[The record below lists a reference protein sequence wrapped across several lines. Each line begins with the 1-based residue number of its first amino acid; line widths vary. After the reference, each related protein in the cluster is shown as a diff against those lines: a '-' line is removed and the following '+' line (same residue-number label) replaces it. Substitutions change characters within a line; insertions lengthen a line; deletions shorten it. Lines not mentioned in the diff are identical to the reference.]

1 MKEVRLLALRLL
13 MAALVAAGITV
24 PVVAAAQQAAAT
36 QLDYAFF
43 KTSVQPIFTVKR
55 PGLVRC
61 IQCHTHNTNSRM
73 LLQPFAAGTTSWD
86 EEQSRKN
93 FEMVAKLVSPGNPA
107 ASRLLRHP
115 LAQPAGGDP
124 FHAGG
129 KHWDSQ
135 DAPEWRILAAWVR
148 GQTAPG
154 ASR

>member
-1 MKEVRLLALRLL
+1 
-13 MAALVAAGITV
+13 MAALVAAGIAV
-24 PVVAAAQQAAAT
+24 PVVAAAQQAAAKPM
-36 QLDYAFF
+36 LDYAFF

-61 IQCHTHNTNSRM
+61 VQCHTQNTNSRM
-73 LLQPFAAGTTSWD
+73 LLQPFAEGATSWD

-93 FEMVAKLVSPGNPA
+93 FETVARLVSPGEPA

-148 GQTAPG
+148 GQTTTG
-154 ASR
+154 TSR

>member
-1 MKEVRLLALRLL
+1 MLALRLL
-13 MAALVAAGITV
+13 VAALVGAGITV
-24 PVVAAAQQAAAT
+24 PVVAAAQQAGAATT

-43 KTSVQPIFTVKR
+43 KASVQPIFTVKR

-73 LLQPFAAGTTSWD
+73 LLQPFAAGAASWD

-93 FEMVAKLVSPGNPA
+93 FETVAKLVSPGQPA
-107 ASRLLRHP
+107 ASRLLVHP

>member
-1 MKEVRLLALRLL
+1 MLALRLL
-13 MAALVAAGITV
+13 RIAFVAAMTAV
-24 PVVAAAQQAAAT
+24 PVVAAAQQSDTAAQPA

-43 KTSVQPIFTVKR
+43 KTSVQPIFTAKR

-61 IQCHTHNTNSRM
+61 IQCHTRSNGSRL
-73 LLQPFAAGTTSWD
+73 LLQPFAAGATTWD

-93 FEMVAKLVSPGNPA
+93 FETVAKLVSPGNPA

-129 KHWDSQ
+129 RHWDSQ

>member
-1 MKEVRLLALRLL
+1 MLALRLL
-13 MAALVAAGITV
+13 MAALVVAGTAV
-24 PVVAAAQQAAAT
+24 PVVAAAQQGAAKPT
-36 QLDYAFF
+36 LDYTFF

-61 IQCHTHNTNSRM
+61 IQCHMQNTNSRM
-73 LLQPFAAGTTSWD
+73 LLQPYAAGATSWD

-93 FEMVAKLVSPGNPA
+93 FEMVAKLVTPGEPA

-115 LAQPAGGDP
+115 LATAAGGDP

-148 GQTAPG
+148 GQTAP
-154 ASR
+154 

>member
-1 MKEVRLLALRLL
+1 MLALRLL
-13 MAALVAAGITV
+13 MAAFVAAGTAV
-24 PVVAAAQQAAAT
+24 PVAAAAQQGS

-43 KTSVQPIFTVKR
+43 KTSVQPIFTAKR

-73 LLQPFAAGTTSWD
+73 LLQPFAAGATNWD

-93 FEMVAKLVSPGNPA
+93 FETVAKLVVPGSPA

-135 DAPEWRILAAWVR
+135 DAPEWQILAAWVR
-148 GQTAPG
+148 GQTAAG
-154 ASR
+154 SR

>member
-1 MKEVRLLALRLL
+1 MLALRLL
-13 MAALVAAGITV
+13 MVAFVAAGTAV
-24 PVVAAAQQAAAT
+24 PVVAAAQQSGASATPT
-36 QLDYAFF
+36 QLDYSFF
-43 KTSVQPIFTVKR
+43 KTSIQPIFTAKR

-61 IQCHTHNTNSRM
+61 VQCHTHSTNSRL
-73 LLQPFAAGTTSWD
+73 LLQPFAAGVTSWD

-93 FEMVAKLVSPGNPA
+93 FETVARLVSPGKPT
-107 ASRLLRHP
+107 ASRLLLHP
-115 LAQPAGGDP
+115 LARPAGGDP

-148 GQTAPG
+148 GQTTTG

>member
-1 MKEVRLLALRLL
+1 
-13 MAALVAAGITV
+13 MAAFVAATV
-24 PVVAAAQQAAAT
+24 PVVAAAQQGGATPT

-43 KTSVQPIFTVKR
+43 KTSVQPIFTAKR

-61 IQCHTHNTNSRM
+61 VQCHTHSTGSRL
-73 LLQPFAAGTTSWD
+73 LLQPFAAGATTWD

-93 FEMVAKLVSPGNPA
+93 FETVVRLVSPGKPI
-107 ASRLLRHP
+107 ASRLLMHP
-115 LAQPAGGDP
+115 LARDAGGDP

-148 GQTAPG
+148 GETTAGP
-154 ASR
+154 SR

>member
-1 MKEVRLLALRLL
+1 LLALRLL
-13 MAALVAAGITV
+13 MVAFVAAGTAA
-24 PVVAAAQQAAAT
+24 PVVAAAQQGGTAARPT

-43 KTSVQPIFTVKR
+43 KTSVQPIFMAKR

-61 IQCHTHNTNSRM
+61 IQCHTHTTGSRL
-73 LLQPFAAGTTSWD
+73 LLQPFTAGATSWD

-93 FEMVAKLVSPGNPA
+93 FETVSRLVSPGLPA
-107 ASRLLRHP
+107 ASRLLLHP

-135 DAPEWRILAAWVR
+135 DAPEWQILAAWVR
-148 GQTAPG
+148 GQTATG